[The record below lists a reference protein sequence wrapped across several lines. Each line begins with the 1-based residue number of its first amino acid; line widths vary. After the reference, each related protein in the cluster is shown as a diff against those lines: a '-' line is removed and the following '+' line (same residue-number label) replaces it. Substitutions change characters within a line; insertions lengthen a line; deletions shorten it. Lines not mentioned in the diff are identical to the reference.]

1 MNDTELMKII
11 REAIA
16 EATKGDKAAAS
27 KCNTCVCDGEV
38 EDISAYSLRDEFNIP
53 NPYNKEEYMRLKAKT
68 DARLGVWRCGPR
80 PLTRTTLRVRADN
93 AAAMDAVFND
103 VAQEYLDRNNLK
115 TYQTKCDSK
124 ETYLTRPDLGRVFDD
139 ETAAQIKKDCI
150 NDHDVQII
158 VSDGLSSSAVEANI
172 DAVLPAL
179 FNGLKSTGLKV
190 GTPIFVKY
198 GRVGAEDSVA
208 KILNAKVTVI
218 LLGERPGLATSSSL
232 SAYCVYGGYPGIPE
246 ANRTVVSNIHK
257 NGTPPVEAGA
267 YIAELCEQ
275 MYKKKASGL
284 DLKATN

>member
-1 MNDTELMKII
+1 
-11 REAIA
+11 
-16 EATKGDKAAAS
+16 
-27 KCNTCVCDGEV
+27 
-38 EDISAYSLRDEFNIP
+38 
-53 NPYNKEEYMRLKAKT
+53 MRLKAKT

-80 PLTRTTLRVRADN
+80 PLTKTTLRLRADN

-103 VAQEYLDRNNLK
+103 VAQECLDRNNLK
-115 TYQTKCDSK
+115 AYQTKCDSK

-139 ETAAQIKKDCI
+139 ETAAQIKKDCV
-150 NDHDVQII
+150 NDPDVQII

-179 FNGLKSTGLKV
+179 FNGLKSNGLKV
-190 GTPIFVKY
+190 GTPIFIKY

>member
-1 MNDTELMKII
+1 MNDTELLRII
-11 REAIA
+11 REAIEDVTA
-16 EATKGDKAAAS
+16 GDKAAS
-27 KCNTCVCDGEV
+27 KKTCCVEDGEV
-38 EDISAYSLRDEFNIP
+38 EDISAYSLREEFNIP
-53 NPYNKEEYMRLKAKT
+53 NPYNKEEYLRLKAKT
-68 DARLGVWRCGPR
+68 DARLGVWRSGPR

-115 TYQTKCDSK
+115 TYSTKCGSK
-124 ETYLTRPDLGRVFDD
+124 EEYLTRPDLGRIFDE

-150 NDHDVQII
+150 SDPDIQIV

-172 DAVLPAL
+172 DTVLPAIV
-179 FNGLKSTGLKV
+179 NGLKSAGLKL
-190 GTPIFVKY
+190 GTPFFVKY

-246 ANRTVVSNIHK
+246 ANRTVVSNIHSH
-257 NGTPPVEAGA
+257 GTPPVEAGA
-267 YIAELCEQ
+267 YIAELCQE
-275 MYKKKASGL
+275 MFKKKASGL
-284 DLKATN
+284 DLKA